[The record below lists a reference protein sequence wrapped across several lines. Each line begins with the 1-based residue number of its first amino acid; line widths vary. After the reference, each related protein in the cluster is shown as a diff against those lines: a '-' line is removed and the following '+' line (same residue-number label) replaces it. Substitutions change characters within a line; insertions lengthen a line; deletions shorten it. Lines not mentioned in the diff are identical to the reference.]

1 MIYTIIQ
8 FLLPYSPVYVYT
20 LYRSYISIY
29 FCLSLFLE
37 QSLNGFNRLLHMPH
51 ACTQCST
58 LCSTPLPPPGNPCTL
73 YASASFRVLSEC
85 STMDMEM
92 LFVYLPWKSAQNISG
107 PRRKFKV
114 LLMYTK
120 HTEMLM
126 AAAATSTATATAT
139 ATATLA
145 GRW

>member
-1 MIYTIIQ
+1 M
-8 FLLPYSPVYVYT
+8 YVYT
-20 LYRSYISIY
+20 LYSSSISIY

-37 QSLNGFNRLLHMPH
+37 QSSFNRLFHMPH

-58 LCSTPLPPPGNPCTL
+58 LPTTPLPTHILNP
-73 YASASFRVLSEC
+73 SVSFRVLRVQHNGHGNAFC
-85 STMDMEM
+85 IFT
-92 LFVYLPWKSAQNISG
+92 VWKSAQNISG

-126 AAAATSTATATAT
+126 AAAATAKSTATATAT
-139 ATATLA
+139 ATSA